1 MEGGREGV
9 RMTSEWVG
17 GWVGG
22 WMSKKCVLVYVYMCI
37 WQHCFHILH
46 KGCSVQCT

>member
-9 RMTSEWVG
+9 RMTSE
-17 GWVGG
+17 WVGG

-37 WQHCFHILH
+37 WQHCFHILR
-46 KGCSVQCT
+46 KGCSV